1 VPRPRQNAA
10 PASPKAPQPVQLK
23 TPPLL
28 YQQTQPILAKV
39 SERIGMPLLTY
50 WNSTNGAVCHND
62 VVGMHE
68 VLRRIGQCKELAI
81 FVKSDGGTGTAS
93 LRIVNLLRGKA
104 KRLTALL
111 PLNCESAAT
120 MIAIGA
126 DEIQMGP
133 MAFLSAVDTSL
144 RHELSP
150 INSDNRRV
158 SVSHDELLRVIRLS
172 RGAATGEE
180 AGSDAG
186 DGAAYRHLFP
196 HIHPLVIGAVDR
208 ASSLSEKLCTEIL
221 GFHIADRAKAAR
233 ISQTL
238 NSEYPSHS
246 YPIILSEAR
255 RIGLNASALPDDVN
269 DLLLDLNGLYSEMG
283 QAALTDRDERN
294 YHSNEILNIIECQGL
309 QVYYQEDKDWHY
321 RLEERKWVPLNDN
334 SSWRAVRFDGK
345 KTAVSQL
352 HIR

>member
-1 VPRPRQNAA
+1 MPSKPRPV
-10 PASPKAPQPVQLK
+10 PPTPPQPKV
-23 TPPLL
+23 PPVLFAR
-28 YQQTQPILAKV
+28 TQPILSRV
-39 SERIGMPLLTY
+39 QELIGMPLVSY
-50 WNSTNGAVCHND
+50 WNSTNGSVCHSD

-68 VLRRIGQCKELAI
+68 VLRRVGHCGSLGVFI
-81 FVKSDGGTGTAS
+81 KSDGGTGTAS

-104 KRLTALL
+104 GRVTALL

-144 RHELSP
+144 RHDLSP
-150 INSDNRRV
+150 VNSDNRRV

-172 RGAATGEE
+172 RGAGKGADGEV
-180 AGSDAG
+180 
-186 DGAAYRHLFP
+186 YQTLFS
-196 HIHPLVIGAVDR
+196 HVHPLVIGAVDR
-208 ASSLSEKLCTEIL
+208 ASSLSVKLCTEIL
-221 GFHIADRAKAAR
+221 GFHIADGARARR
-233 ISQTL
+233 ISQKL
-238 NSEYPSHS
+238 NSDYPSHS
-246 YPIILSEAR
+246 YPIILKEAR
-255 RIGLNASALPDDVN
+255 RIGLNARPLPDDVN
-269 DLLLDLNGLYSEMG
+269 DLLLELNGLYSEMG

-321 RLEERKWVPLNDN
+321 RTEERKWIPMNDN
-334 SSWRAVRFDGK
+334 SSWRAVKFDGK
-345 KTAVSQL
+345 KPVVSQL